1 MADRSC
7 VQRSLNCGF
16 PRKIRS
22 PGNKIRSPRNTEPCA
37 HEDAEPCAHEDAEPC
52 EHEDA
57 DIDKEGEQRS
67 RHVDGLVMWTASSC
81 GRRSAFLVLA
91 QAVQG
96 VVEHTAFEINISTLI
111 QYITQS
117 SYATFDPGFK

>member
-1 MADRSC
+1 MRT
-7 VQRSLNCGF
+7 RMLSLVST
-16 PRKIRS
+16 RMLTSIKRVS
-22 PGNKIRSPRNTEPCA
+22 S
-37 HEDAEPCAHEDAEPC
+37 
-52 EHEDA
+52 
-57 DIDKEGEQRS
+57 
-67 RHVDGLVMWTASSC
+67 VLVKWTASSC